1 MTYEAS
7 LKRLE
12 EIVQRLESGEG
23 SLEESI
29 DLFREGSELA
39 ANCKKTL
46 EDAKLRVKTISEEQN
61 G

>member
-12 EIVQRLESGEG
+12 EIVQRLERGDV

-29 DLFREGSELA
+29 ELFREGSDLA
-39 ANCKKTL
+39 ASCKKTL

>member
-1 MTYEAS
+1 MTYEES

-12 EIVQRLESGEG
+12 EIVAKLESGEV

-29 DLFREGSELA
+29 ELFREGSALA
-39 ANCKKTL
+39 ADCKKTL